1 MGGEGVVIH
10 RLGAEVRAVGGAH
23 DTHGEDRDEALPYGR
38 LGLRVRNVVTDAQQE
53 RAEPDETGVRLHL
66 SDGSTH
72 ETDVLLG
79 ADGLNSVVRRTL
91 WETPPSA
98 RTISSSTAD
107 TPSTRPWSAPR
118 AVRPVLTHSSTVQ
131 GAWTAIR
138 SKGRDGF
145 QWWALHAH
153 DIGTPSPTSTTRQQ
167 ASPRASPTPCPSSS
181 RQPIPSTPRADP
193 SATANPSSSGPRD
206 ASPQEC
212 HTEAWR

>member
-1 MGGEGVVIH
+1 MIH

-91 WETPPSA
+91 WGDSSIRPHDLQLYGGYTLDETVERPAGSA
-98 RTISSSTAD
+98 S
-107 TPSTRPWSAPR
+107 RPHAQLD
-118 AVRPVLTHSSTVQ
+118 RP
-131 GAWTAIR
+131 
-138 SKGRDGF
+138 GRLDR
-145 QWWALHAH
+145 H
-153 DIGTPSPTSTTRQQ
+153 PQQ
-167 ASPRASPTPCPSSS
+167 
-181 RQPIPSTPRADP
+181 
-193 SATANPSSSGPRD
+193 GPRRL
-206 ASPQEC
+206 PVVGPP
-212 HTEAWR
+212 RP